1 MWHIHVIHTMLTALP
16 TLAELPRQNASHVKN
31 KWADVVR
38 HVHQVGS
45 LAITNHANVEMVLL
59 DAATYQQLHQD
70 IEAFNAREQAA
81 LDELTQRF
89 NDRLAVL
96 QEPAARKRLDA
107 LLAAKGK
114 LRSKPKAGASY

>member
-1 MWHIHVIHTMLTALP
+1 MLTALP
-16 TLAELPRQNASHVKN
+16 ELAALPRHNASHVKN

-70 IEAFNAREQAA
+70 IQALNAREQSV
-81 LDELTQRF
+81 LDDLTQRF

-96 QEPAARKRLDA
+96 QEAAAPGRLDA

-114 LRSKPKAGASY
+114 LRTKPKAGASY